1 MRSWIAVLVALA
13 ACDHAG
19 HPAASD
25 GASDSA
31 SDGAPDSPASQA
43 DAPAALVDLDG
54 DGLDDATELRLAV
67 DYMPFLSLA
76 PDDGCSLDGMLVRV
90 SPHPADPTKV
100 LIVYDHLLEHDC
112 GLSGHIGD
120 DEVFG
125 IAIDPARPAP
135 AGILAIRAVSH
146 QNTPCER
153 DTECSTCGGGDAR
166 PACDL
171 AADGASMWPVVYAS
185 KDKHGNYA
193 SLGQCPLLGTCFD
206 DCTLATQRTRPP
218 VVNAG
223 EPAHHLIDDLTTQ
236 GFITAANGWTEP
248 ALMHF
253 DPWNPTANF
262 GGAGNIAADLADP
275 AFVAAPCGP

>member
-1 MRSWIAVLVALA
+1 MRLWIGALAVLA
-13 ACDHAG
+13 ACDHAQQS
-19 HPAASD
+19 HPATAD
-25 GASDSA
+25 GASDSLVT
-31 SDGAPDSPASQA
+31 QI
-43 DAPAALVDLDG
+43 DAPALVDQDG
-54 DGLDDATELRLAV
+54 DGLDDATELQLAT

-76 PDDGCSLDGMLVRV
+76 PNDGCSLDGMLVRV
-90 SPHPADPTKV
+90 SPHPTDPTKV

-125 IAIDPARPAP
+125 VAVDPTRPAP

-153 DTECSTCGGGDAR
+153 DTECTTCSGDSR

-171 AADGASMWPVVYAS
+171 AQDAGGMWPVVYSS

-193 SLGQCPLLGTCFD
+193 SLAQCPLIGTCFD
-206 DCTLATQRTRPP
+206 ECTLATQRTRPP
-218 VVNAG
+218 VANAG

-236 GFITAANGWTEP
+236 GFITQANGWTEP
-248 ALMHF
+248 TLMHF
-253 DPWNPTANF
+253 DPWNPTADF
-262 GGAGNIAADLADP
+262 GGAGNIASDLADA
-275 AFVAAPCGP
+275 AFVAAPCAP